1 MKAFRFPLESLRTL
15 RQQREQATQQHYA
28 RTLTLCDGAAR
39 VLQLAEMELLTGH
52 ALLQSEL
59 ATGASAARIINLQ
72 TWCKVLE
79 LRRNECAAVL
89 QAARTEASEAFRA
102 LTAAARDREALD
114 KFHEKSLRAWERTLL
129 SAEQK
134 MFDELAI
141 QNAGGPLWQTA
152 FSN

>member
-89 QAARTEASEAFRA
+89 QAAQTEASEAFRA